1 MFNNKKNVRFIAL
14 AIAAAFILGVAGVAV
29 TQTGSM
35 KSASAAP
42 ASNIGVVNYQILVQQ
57 HPDTAAMEKTMQAE
71 KEQAQK
77 DFDTKAATMND
88 QEKQAYFSQLS
99 QGLMNKEQ
107 ALLGGI
113 LDKINGVV
121 KTVAEAKGLSI
132 VIDNRTVIYGG
143 TDITEEV
150 SKKFK

>member
-1 MFNNKKNVRFIAL
+1 
-14 AIAAAFILGVAGVAV
+14 
-29 TQTGSM
+29 
-35 KSASAAP
+35 
-42 ASNIGVVNYQILVQQ
+42 
-57 HPDTAAMEKTMQAE
+57 MEKTMQAE